1 MKEEAIKFITEI
13 IKPWE
18 ELNIKFSTIVSM
30 NPNINDFIT
39 SANGLTISIKHMPEN
54 VLQADPNQLA
64 KENKAYEI
72 IHDLG
77 DSIKHGQ
84 LRKQARQCSISV
96 STMFERSPDAT
107 YRFLRNRI
115 TIIHNTYGKI
125 DFMECAIEASKFV
138 AEKLDVRTNWNPQII
153 NRNGEFSNEI
163 NIHASCENQ
172 VYWTGNA
179 LEFVEYDADGN
190 YKNVDMNGQVLFSL
204 TIDDNLSI
212 GEITK

>member
-1 MKEEAIKFITEI
+1 MKEEAIRFITEI

-18 ELNIKFSTIVSM
+18 ELNIKFSTILSM

-39 SANGLTISIKHMPEN
+39 SAQGLTMSIKHLPEN
-54 VLQADPNQLA
+54 IFGHNPNDLA
-64 KENKAYEI
+64 KENRAYEI

-84 LRKQARQCSISV
+84 LRKQERQSSISV
-96 STMFERSPDAT
+96 STMFERSSDAK

-115 TIIHNTYGKI
+115 TIMHSTYGKI
-125 DFMECAIEASKFV
+125 DFMECAMDASKFV
-138 AEKLDVRTNWNPQII
+138 SEKIDVRTSWDPKIFNH
-153 NRNGEFSNEI
+153 NGEFSNDI
-163 NIHASCENQ
+163 YIHASSENQ

-179 LEFVEYDADGN
+179 LEFVEFDVDGN
-190 YKNVDMNGQVLFSL
+190 YKNVDINGQFLFQL

-212 GEITK
+212 GQMD